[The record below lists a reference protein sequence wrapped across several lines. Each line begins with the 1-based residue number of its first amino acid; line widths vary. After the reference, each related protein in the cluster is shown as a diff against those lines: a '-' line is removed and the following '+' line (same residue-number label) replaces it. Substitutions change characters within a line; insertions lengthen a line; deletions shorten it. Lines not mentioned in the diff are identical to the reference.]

1 MKKRKTC
8 FVTGV
13 LLAVTALGASGCD
26 KMVHTT
32 VIAEQMEGEGQVQAS
47 APAGVGSVSEQVKAP
62 ERYTVNTSWDQAVM
76 TQDYVDDPEQEK
88 LKTAGIYAGDVVWG
102 DDTDTEYGAAEG
114 EPGRELQSEV
124 QAALDTAD
132 EGMVSRNVTEQHIT
146 LTADADIEVPEA
158 EAIHLKRI
166 RAVPLQE
173 ETAKKWI
180 EVLTGGE
187 QNVETEAADG
197 ESGGRNGTVTGKMTV
212 DQLPYTYIYQQL
224 PQQNDA
230 DKYGTEGQRFLVNAD
245 WASIRR
251 TADGLENTETGER
264 ITGTVR
270 TREDCLKETER
281 LLRAMG
287 LSEFIQNCYISSEKV
302 TYGWQA
308 AEDENTLISR
318 TTLVLERSVDQIPV
332 TGTFFEEYPLYQ
344 EGTAESTEGA
354 KLWMPEFLQLGYTE
368 GRLVDFSYIEPV
380 EISDYSDEAL
390 FLLPFEEIRQIFENT
405 IGEKMV
411 GAGND
416 TDKVTENQDG
426 IVTVWKQYP
435 DTVFDNVAVNIH
447 KVRLGYMRVRDEE
460 ALTAGTKEGLLIPV
474 WDFFG
479 TWTASGTQENGKTV
493 GEKMESEDISLLTI
507 DARDGTVL
515 QRMVGY

>member
-1 MKKRKTC
+1 
-8 FVTGV
+8 
-13 LLAVTALGASGCD
+13 
-26 KMVHTT
+26 
-32 VIAEQMEGEGQVQAS
+32 
-47 APAGVGSVSEQVKAP
+47 
-62 ERYTVNTSWDQAVM
+62 
-76 TQDYVDDPEQEK
+76 
-88 LKTAGIYAGDVVWG
+88 
-102 DDTDTEYGAAEG
+102 
-114 EPGRELQSEV
+114 
-124 QAALDTAD
+124 
-132 EGMVSRNVTEQHIT
+132 
-146 LTADADIEVPEA
+146 
-158 EAIHLKRI
+158 
-166 RAVPLQE
+166 
-173 ETAKKWI
+173 
-180 EVLTGGE
+180 
-187 QNVETEAADG
+187 
-197 ESGGRNGTVTGKMTV
+197 
-212 DQLPYTYIYQQL
+212 
-224 PQQNDA
+224 
-230 DKYGTEGQRFLVNAD
+230 
-245 WASIRR
+245 
-251 TADGLENTETGER
+251 
-264 ITGTVR
+264 
-270 TREDCLKETER
+270 
-281 LLRAMG
+281 
-287 LSEFIQNCYISSEKV
+287 
-302 TYGWQA
+302 
-308 AEDENTLISR
+308 
-318 TTLVLERSVDQIPV
+318 
-332 TGTFFEEYPLYQ
+332 
-344 EGTAESTEGA
+344 
-354 KLWMPEFLQLGYTE
+354 MPEFLQLGYTE